1 MSFRPPA
8 AAFVSWLCCA
18 FYLQS
23 CGAVASELPVACAN
37 QSAAIVV
44 VLPSHLYSFAPAL
57 ISISGHDL
65 PRVCFA
71 QLTPSSHT
79 VGHSCTPSSSFE
91 FPCHSST
98 RHLATFH
105 IPAHSMQQLQR
116 SCGANDT
123 TTTTTASSCSFDI
136 CIHSDS
142 SSASFAPPCIAR
154 LARAMH
160 ILSRPTFHPIPV
172 PKRSLSTCPILIT
185 GLCPLVLCATLF
197 CCFVLDL
204 TRPFH
209 CRNAF
214 HFESIVRTCLPFAAL

>member
-1 MSFRPPA
+1 MPFWPPA
-8 AAFVSWLCCA
+8 AAFVSWLGCA
-18 FYLQS
+18 FCLQS

-37 QSAAIVV
+37 QSAAIVA
-44 VLPSHLYSFAPAL
+44 VLPSHVYSFAPAL

-71 QLTPSSHT
+71 QLTRSPSSHA

-105 IPAHSMQQLQR
+105 IPAHSVQQLQR
-116 SCGANDT
+116 SCEANDT

-136 CIHSDS
+136 SIHSDS

-160 ILSRPTFHPIPV
+160 ILPRPTFHPIPV
-172 PKRSLSTCPILIT
+172 PKRSLSMCPILIT
-185 GLCPLVLCATLF
+185 GPPPRSLRDTFSLLRA
-197 CCFVLDL
+197 
-204 TRPFH
+204 
-209 CRNAF
+209 
-214 HFESIVRTCLPFAAL
+214 